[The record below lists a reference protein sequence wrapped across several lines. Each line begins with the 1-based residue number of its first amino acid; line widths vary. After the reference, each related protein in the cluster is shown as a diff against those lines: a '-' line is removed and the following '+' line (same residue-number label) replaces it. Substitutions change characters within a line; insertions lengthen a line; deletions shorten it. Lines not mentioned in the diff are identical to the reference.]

1 MKNFSFSALLFLI
14 LSGLCLTACNRPL
27 VNDSTPYISR
37 SGLILNPTFSGDTIT
52 GGQDTLTVTAV
63 ESSTNVFAVQSI
75 AVGDSVVMAVVFGAL
90 TNQLVSATVSSDAPE
105 VLSVRCQLNESVQQ
119 TLSSQSDVSKGQLVF
134 NSGWESIGFPVY
146 LRAQKAGSATVTF
159 HVVTDSQYSPVT
171 AYLRFTVTD

>member
-1 MKNFSFSALLFLI
+1 MKRFSFFALFLLF
-14 LSGLCLTACNRPL
+14 LSGLCFTACNRTL

-63 ESSTNVFAVQSI
+63 ESSTNVFAVQPI
-75 AVGDSVVMAVVFGAL
+75 AVGDSVVMAVLFGAL
-90 TNQLVSATVSSDAPE
+90 TNQLVSATIASDAPA

-119 TLSSQSDVSKGQLVF
+119 TLSSQSDISKGQFVF
-134 NSGWESIGFPVY
+134 KSGWESIGFPIYV
-146 LRAQKAGSATVTF
+146 RALKAGSATVTF
-159 HVVTDSQYSPVT
+159 KVVTDSQYSPVT